1 MCNSMSYR
9 PLRDR
14 WARREPLGDDK
25 MGRDRPKRK
34 MDMKRPKRSAEPVG
48 GTQDADVVLE
58 MRPSRPTQRPT
69 LFLRVW
75 RAMWK
80 SPHLATKCL
89 NGDHL
94 PASPMTPRNVGEPSA
109 DNCE

>member
-25 MGRDRPKRK
+25 MGRDRPKRR
-34 MDMKRPKRSAEPVG
+34 MDMNRPKSRAEPVG
-48 GTQDADVVLE
+48 ETQVVDVVLE
-58 MRPSRPTQRPT
+58 MRAPRPTQRPT

-75 RAMWK
+75 RAMCI
-80 SPHLATKCL
+80 SPT
-89 NGDHL
+89 
-94 PASPMTPRNVGEPSA
+94 
-109 DNCE
+109 